1 MNKKVQ
7 KTSLFNLVFTN
18 YPLRT
23 MTFGHLFHRYL
34 GAQKNLAFAR
44 FVLAPTIDW
53 VLPQAGPPRAVRF
66 AQRKLALTNYP
77 LRTMTF
83 GHLFHRYLGA
93 QKNLAFARFVLAPT
107 IWFEQMTD
115 RLTADCS
122 TAELSR
128 NKLGG
133 RYRNWTDIK
142 GFAVL
147 CMSHSANRPP
157 VPNSLVI
164 SIYTNIFARVNS
176 FFTKSAFFLH
186 MCKKS
191 LFLNA
196 IL

>member
-1 MNKKVQ
+1 MIFVHLATLKSAAILFYIYQWLVDKKVQ
-7 KTSLFNLVFTN
+7 KTSLFNLVF
-18 YPLRT
+18 
-23 MTFGHLFHRYL
+23 
-34 GAQKNLAFAR
+34 
-44 FVLAPTIDW
+44 
-53 VLPQAGPPRAVRF
+53 
-66 AQRKLALTNYP
+66 TNYP